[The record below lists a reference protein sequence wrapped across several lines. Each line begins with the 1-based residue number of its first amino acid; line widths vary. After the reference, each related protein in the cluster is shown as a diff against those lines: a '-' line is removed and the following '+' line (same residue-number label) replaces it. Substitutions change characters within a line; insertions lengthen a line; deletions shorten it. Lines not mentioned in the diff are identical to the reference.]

1 MIQSLFLLSP
11 TGEVII
17 ERHFR
22 GVVTERAVCE
32 AYWNTSSSSTSSSW
46 TMGSANPA
54 DSRRP
59 PVCEVPSERQGTL
72 YCMAVQRDTTTFLA
86 VCPAEVSP
94 LQVLELLH
102 CMAST
107 MEDYFGNADES
118 AIKENFSTVYQLLEE
133 MVDYGWPLTT
143 EGNALKAMIRPP
155 TVMSKLLMTSG
166 GAVADMLPVGTVSN
180 MPWRTANV
188 HYSNNEI
195 YVDIVE
201 EVDAIVDATNNTI
214 VSADVLGSIQCQSHL
229 SGIPDLLLTFTDPSI
244 VADCSFH
251 PCVRYARFERD
262 GVVSFVPP
270 DGQFELM
277 RYRIDSAKVSN
288 FLVPP
293 VTCQAQW
300 TCDNNNNN
308 NSNTNSSA
316 PTTGRLHLQVSVT
329 PQFVQNLT
337 FSASAPRHK
346 VVEDVAVTIPFPQ
359 RCSSTTDFRVNMGTV
374 LYDEAS
380 KVARWTVAAQ
390 MDPSHKATLTC
401 KFTLAVPVGSSSA
414 RSASSSGGAVAMPS
428 AGQGS
433 TRDTAAA
440 AAATLDLSLN
450 HHLYYGM
457 SESRQRLCARQRR
470 RRGHNNTNNNQS
482 SSRGNGWMASPPNL
496 SLNWKIPLAS
506 VSSVSV
512 SGLSVTGEA
521 YRPYKGVRN
530 ITKAGLFQVRY
541 GS

>member
-32 AYWNTSSSSTSSSW
+32 AYWNTSSSLST
-46 TMGSANPA
+46 MISASPA
-54 DSRRP
+54 ASPRP
-59 PVCEVPSERQGTL
+59 PVCEVPSDRQGTL
-72 YCMAVQRDTTTFLA
+72 YCMAVHRDTTTFLA

-107 MEDYFGNADES
+107 FEDYFGNADEA
-118 AIKENFSTVYQLLEE
+118 AIKDNFSTVYQLLEE
-133 MVDYGWPLTT
+133 MMDYGWPLTT

-155 TVMSKLLMTSG
+155 TVMSKLLMSTT
-166 GAVADMLPVGTVSN
+166 GAVADVLPVGTVSN
-180 MPWRTANV
+180 MPWRTANI

-214 VSADVLGSIQCQSHL
+214 VSADVQGSVQCQSHL
-229 SGIPDLLLTFTDPSI
+229 SGIPDLLLTFTDPTVVS
-244 VADCSFH
+244 DCSFH

-270 DGQFELM
+270 DGHFELM

-293 VTCQAQW
+293 VTCHAQW
-300 TCDNNNNN
+300 TCDSSNSNNNNGGN
-308 NSNTNSSA
+308 AGA

-329 PQFVQNLT
+329 PQFVNSLT

-346 VVEDVAVTIPFPQ
+346 VVEDVAVTIPFPK
-359 RCSSTTDFRVNMGTV
+359 RCSATTDFRVNMGTV

-390 MDPSHKATLTC
+390 MDPSQKATLTC
-401 KFTLAVPVGSSSA
+401 KFTLAAPSAGGSGTS
-414 RSASSSGGAVAMPS
+414 AVAMS
-428 AGQGS
+428 S
-433 TRDTAAA
+433 AAA
-440 AAATLDLSLN
+440 AGSTTTTTAALDMSLN
-450 HHLYYGM
+450 QHLYYGM
-457 SESRQRLCARQRR
+457 SERRQRLCARRR
-470 RRGHNNTNNNQS
+470 RSQS
-482 SSRGNGWMASPPNL
+482 HKSHGSNSGVWLASPPNL

-512 SGLSVTGEA
+512 SGLSVTGET